1 MIDPSCPPEA
11 YTHRP
16 EKPFEDEVA
25 HWFACRYGSENVDTQ
40 DWQPEPEWYCDIVVE
55 VGYATLYIEC
65 ESRASEVRPGF
76 SQAAGYSAQSPVKG
90 VPMVIAPKGHFP
102 SEERMQRLRAS
113 APSVVAR
120 EFDAEAGTF
129 VR

>member
-16 EKPFEDEVA
+16 EKPFEDDVA
-25 HWFACRYGSENVDTQ
+25 HWFACRYGEENVDTQ
-40 DWQPEPEWYCDIVVE
+40 VWQPEPRWYCDIVVTT
-55 VGYATLYIEC
+55 GFATLYIEC
-65 ESRASEVRPGF
+65 ESRASEVRHGIA
-76 SQAAGYSAQSPVKG
+76 QALGYAADDPVAGI
-90 VPMVIAPKGHFP
+90 PMVITPKGHLNEKKV
-102 SEERMQRLRAS
+102 SRLRQS
-113 APSVVAR
+113 TTVAIR